1 MNDLRE
7 YLVSNNLLI
16 DGASDDQF
24 YLEALTKDIAS
35 DKLITDMVRIAK
47 MKDHRLTLLEFIN
60 EFTTLKILTYVN
72 T

>member
-60 EFTTLKILTYVN
+60 EFTT
-72 T
+72 